1 MFAWGNLHEGLRGLV
16 PSQRRPTSVWIAM
29 PLLLLFAVVLAPGTV
44 IADPLPDTAERVKA
58 SVVSIATY
66 QPTRSPR
73 AQYLG
78 TGFVIGDGRLVVTND
93 HVLPGDLDQD
103 NRERLVVVSG
113 QGRDNT
119 IHHAEVVARAAGD
132 DLVLLRIAAPS
143 LPALT
148 LGNSSRVRVGEQV
161 AFTGYPIGM
170 ILGLYPAT
178 HRAGISAM
186 TPMAIPARR
195 AAELDDSRIRAL
207 RNAPPMVFQ
216 LDATAYP
223 GNSGSPLYRKDTG
236 EVIGVIN
243 QVYVQGGREA
253 AIRSPSGITYAIPSD
268 RIRPLLEQYRAGA
281 RD

>member
-1 MFAWGNLHEGLRGLV
+1 MWAWGHLHGGLRAVVHCKRQRV
-16 PSQRRPTSVWIAM
+16 PLWIAT
-29 PLLLLFAVVLAPGTV
+29 PLVLLALVIAPGQAL
-44 IADPLPDTAERVKA
+44 ADPLPDTAERVKA

-78 TGFVIGDGRLVVTND
+78 TGFVIDDGRLVVTND

-119 IHHAEVVARAAGD
+119 IHHAEVVARAASD
-132 DLVLLRIAAPS
+132 DLVLLRIAPPS

-148 LGNSSRVRVGEQV
+148 LGNSSRARVGEEV

-186 TPMAIPARR
+186 TPMAIPARHSS
-195 AAELDDSRIRAL
+195 ELDDSRIRAL

-253 AIRSPSGITYAIPSD
+253 AVRNPSGITYAIPSD
-268 RIRPLLEQYRAGA
+268 RIRPLLEQYRSRTDG
-281 RD
+281 

>member
-1 MFAWGNLHEGLRGLV
+1 MLAWGYFHRGLGWPV
-16 PSQRRPTSVWIAM
+16 RYKRALATVWVTI
-29 PLLLLFAVVLAPGTV
+29 PLLLFILVLAPAQAS
-44 IADPLPDTAERVKA
+44 ADALPDTAERVKG

-66 QPTRSPR
+66 QPTRTPR

-78 TGFVIGDGRLVVTND
+78 TGFVIDDGRLVVTND

-113 QGRDNT
+113 QGRDNN
-119 IHHAEVVARAAGD
+119 IHHAEVVARSVND
-132 DLVLLRIAAPS
+132 DLVLLRIAPPS
-143 LPALT
+143 LPALQ
-148 LGNSSRVRVGEQV
+148 LGNSSRVRVGEEV

-186 TPMAIPARR
+186 TPMAIPARHSS
-195 AAELDDSRIRAL
+195 ELDDRRIRAL
-207 RNAPPMVFQ
+207 RNSPPMVFQ

-223 GNSGSPLYRKDTG
+223 GNSGSPLYRKETG

-253 AIRSPSGITYAIPSD
+253 AVRNPSGITYAIPSD
-268 RIRPLLEQYRAGA
+268 RIRPLLDQYRAGSGG
-281 RD
+281 